1 MERDGLIERERCPQD
16 ARRTVVRATVLGLSK
31 VQALSQSIEAHYSWM
46 EQQLGKAKL
55 GQLYALLD
63 EVIALETPD
72 TETPEE
78 LAEEEER

>member
-1 MERDGLIERERCPQD
+1 
-16 ARRTVVRATVLGLSK
+16 
-31 VQALSQSIEAHYSWM
+31 M